1 MLADRS
7 LTGVGLDQ
15 YLYQYVPRYVEPLAW
30 PERFTSHPHNL
41 FLDAWV
47 RLGIPGLML
56 VGCALWLLVRRLRA
70 ETSPITV
77 AASLGLLVGV
87 LHGLVDRGYFTL
99 DLALSFWLVAVIL
112 DLPRAVPSA
121 ADGSRR

>member
-1 MLADRS
+1 MLADYPV
-7 LTGVGLDQ
+7 TGVGLDQ
-15 YLYQYVPRYVEPLAW
+15 YLYQYVPRYVEPVAW

-47 RLGIPGLML
+47 RLGVAGLIL
-56 VGCALWLLVRRLRA
+56 VGCALWLLVRRLRVEA
-70 ETSPITV
+70 GPITV
-77 AASLGLLVGV
+77 SASFGLLVAV

-112 DLPRAVPSA
+112 DLPRVVPSV
-121 ADGSRR
+121 ADVSRR